1 MNEYSINIQE
11 GEMGTRLE
19 RKERI
24 TEQRRQQILDAA
36 LTVFSRKGY
45 GEATVPDIAREAGIA
60 VGTIYNYYQSKRDLL
75 VSLFTNYVFTQPFV
89 MLLEQSLETDDITF
103 FRSVIEDRLNFGFEN
118 MDRFFFLMSEVQR
131 DPELRH
137 QYAHEVLWP
146 VLVLLEKYLEA
157 RISSGAFRP
166 LDISVVSRALGGM
179 MIGFLLLCRIEGDE
193 GPCLSIPRRELA
205 AMMADLVLKGLQT
218 G

>member
-1 MNEYSINIQE
+1 
-11 GEMGTRLE
+11 MGTRLE

-24 TEQRRQQILDAA
+24 TEQRKQQILEAA

-45 GEATVPDIAREAGIA
+45 GEATVPDIAIEAGIA

-75 VSLFTNYVFTQPFV
+75 DSLLADYVFTQPFV

-103 FRSVIEDRLNFGFEN
+103 LRSVIENRLEFGFEN
-118 MDRFFFLMSEVQR
+118 MDRFFFLLSEVQR

-137 QYAHEVLWP
+137 QYAREVMWP

-157 RISSGAFRP
+157 RVSSEAFRP
-166 LDISVVSRALGGM
+166 IDVNVMSRALGGM

-193 GPCLSIPRRELA
+193 GPCLNIPRKELA
-205 AMMADLVLKGLQT
+205 TMMADLVLNGLQT
-218 G
+218 GQG